1 MSTMLKEKYGGAVG
15 EVLSALPTQLCR
27 EVERLAMG
35 RAEGL
40 SGIREIRLRRDG
52 IGELILGGEC
62 LPLSKISGDKMDGI
76 VAKIS
81 DGCIFAH
88 RDTIAE
94 GYIAMDFGVRVGIF
108 GSCRYEGGEI
118 VGVGNISGLVF
129 RLPTG
134 RCEFG
139 EQLYSLY
146 SKISPRGALIFS
158 PPGVGKTTA
167 LRYLAGALGRGR
179 ARRNTVVVDER
190 GEFLQSD
197 YPDSSVSIL
206 RGYRKRLGIEIAV
219 RSLSAELVIVDEL
232 SADDAFEIL
241 SVCRF
246 GVPFIASVHAGSTEE
261 VLKKPSLRPLIETGA
276 VNLLIEIERRG
287 GGYRLTHEILD

>member
-15 EVLSALPTQLCR
+15 EVLSALPAPLRR
-27 EVERLAMG
+27 EVERLAVG

-52 IGELILGGEC
+52 VGRLILGCES
-62 LPLSKISGDKMDGI
+62 LPLSRVCGEEMDGI

-81 DGCIFAH
+81 DGCIVAH

-94 GYIAMDFGVRVGIF
+94 GDIAMDFGVRVGIF

-134 RCEFG
+134 KCEFG
-139 EQLYSLY
+139 EELFSLY

-179 ARRNTVVVDER
+179 EHRNTVVVDER
-190 GEFLQSD
+190 GEFLHSD

-232 SADDAFEIL
+232 SADDASEIL

-246 GVPFIASVHAGSTEE
+246 GVPFIASVHAGCADE
-261 VLKKPSLRPLIETGA
+261 VLKKPAIRPLIETGA
-276 VNLLIEIERRG
+276 VDLLIGIESRG
-287 GGYRLTHEILD
+287 NGYRLTYEILD